1 MNREEAAH
9 LSDVLKAYSE
19 GKDIEIASK
28 GCSDWMTYNVSKDE
42 KIITE
47 FSSDHFDYRI
57 KPEPKYRPYKN
68 AEEFLK
74 GQKEHGDMLYNRVN
88 GEYHHPVQ
96 VRNGG
101 INVMYENNTTYHTFA
116 ELLKSSYN
124 YTWQDGTKCGIIE
137 D

>member
-1 MNREEAAH
+1 MNREEAKH
-9 LSDVLKAYSE
+9 LSDVFKAYSE
-19 GKDIEIASK
+19 GKTIQIKRCGRQTWSDIAYPNACWYIDK
-28 GCSDWMTYNVSKDE
+28 Y
-42 KIITE
+42 E
-47 FSSDHFDYRI
+47 FRI

-124 YTWQDGTKCGIIE
+124 YTWQDGAKCGIIE